1 MNQRKDQ
8 RTVLPVNREYKMKI
22 EIWSDYVCPFC
33 YIGKRRLEVALEQ
46 FAHREDVLIEY
57 RSFELNPSATFYSGK
72 NMHQLLSENYGMS
85 IEEAKRRNTKLV
97 QQAKMMGLVY
107 NIDQIRPTNSFD
119 AHRLTQYAKSVGK
132 DKEIIEKLFYSYYTD
147 AKLISDLD
155 TLGEIAESVGMNR
168 NECLAILHD
177 PFQYANDVRSDEA
190 LAQQFGITGA
200 PFFVINRK
208 YSISGAQPVKTLL
221 DILNEI
227 WQEENSN

>member
-1 MNQRKDQ
+1 
-8 RTVLPVNREYKMKI
+8 MKI

-57 RSFELNPSATFYSGK
+57 RSFELNPSATFYSG
-72 NMHQLLSENYGMS
+72 
-85 IEEAKRRNTKLV
+85 
-97 QQAKMMGLVY
+97 
-107 NIDQIRPTNSFD
+107 PTNSFD

-147 AKLISDLD
+147 AKLISNLD

-208 YSISGAQPVKTLL
+208 YSISGAQPVETLL